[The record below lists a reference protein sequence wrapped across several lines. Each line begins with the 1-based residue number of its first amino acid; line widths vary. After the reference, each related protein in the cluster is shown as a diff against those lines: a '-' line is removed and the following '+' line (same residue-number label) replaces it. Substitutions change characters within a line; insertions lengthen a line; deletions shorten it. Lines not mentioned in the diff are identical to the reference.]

1 MIAVELVAVVA
12 DEPVLAVG
20 HRAHAR
26 CEPTRLEVGLYGVT
40 RLVYLPGIALVV
52 ALQANDEATII
63 PVEHVWHMT
72 ARDDVNVLE
81 QLVQVMT

>member
-1 MIAVELVAVVA
+1 MIAVELVSVVA

-26 CEPTRLEVGLYGVT
+26 CEPTRLEVGLYGVE

-52 ALQANDEATII
+52 AVMTNQGATII
-63 PVEHVWHMT
+63 PVEHVWHMSV
-72 ARDDVNVLE
+72 RQHEDVLE
-81 QLVQVMT
+81 QLAQVMT

>member
-12 DEPVLAVG
+12 DEPILAVG

-26 CEPTRLEVGLYGVT
+26 CEPTRLEVGMYGCE

-52 ALQANDEATII
+52 VAMQNQLATII

-72 ARDDVNVLE
+72 VRHGEDVLE
-81 QLVQVMT
+81 QLAQVMT